1 MDRRAALR
9 WLAATATAACTR
21 ASPSS
26 SRGSRP
32 DMSNAP
38 SEVTP
43 PNRKMPVVFLAHG
56 APPLLDDAAWMGELS
71 AWATRMPRPESVLML
86 SAHWEAKP
94 AQLAATT
101 TVPLVYDFYNF
112 PRRYYE
118 VRYPAPGAPA
128 LAARVRDL
136 LDAKAIAHGDAPSRG
151 LDHGAFIPL
160 MAMYPQADVPVLQ
173 LSLPGLE
180 PATLASFGRALAPLA
195 DEGVL
200 VVGSGFLTHNMRS
213 LGQPTPAWA
222 VEFDAWTAEK
232 LAGRDLDA
240 LVDFRARAP
249 AAGLAH
255 PTHEHF
261 APSIVSTAIA
271 VERGRGDVTFPVVGF
286 WNDWSFTRRSVQFA

>member
-21 ASPSS
+21 TSPSS

-173 LSLPGLE
+173 LSLPGLA

-195 DEGVL
+195 DEGL
-200 VVGSGFLTHNMRS
+200 HVVGS
-213 LGQPTPAWA
+213 
-222 VEFDAWTAEK
+222 
-232 LAGRDLDA
+232 
-240 LVDFRARAP
+240 
-249 AAGLAH
+249 
-255 PTHEHF
+255 
-261 APSIVSTAIA
+261 
-271 VERGRGDVTFPVVGF
+271 
-286 WNDWSFTRRSVQFA
+286 

>member
-1 MDRRAALR
+1 
-9 WLAATATAACTR
+9 
-21 ASPSS
+21 
-26 SRGSRP
+26 
-32 DMSNAP
+32 MSNTP

-43 PNRKMPVVFLAHG
+43 PNDEMPVVFLAHG
-56 APPLLDDAAWMGELS
+56 APPLLDDAGWMSEL
-71 AWATRMPRPESVLML
+71 AEWAKRMPRPRSVLML

-94 AQLAATT
+94 AELAATT

-112 PRRYYE
+112 PQRYYE
-118 VRYPAPGAPA
+118 TKYPAPGAPA
-128 LAARVRDL
+128 LASRVRDV
-136 LDAKAIAHGDAPSRG
+136 LDAKGIAHGDAPTRG

-160 MAMYPQADVPVLQ
+160 LAMYPAADVPVLQ
-173 LSLPGLE
+173 LSLPGLD

-222 VEFDAWTAEK
+222 VEFDAWTAETFAK
-232 LAGRDLDA
+232 RDIDA

-249 AAGLAH
+249 AAALAH
-255 PTHEHF
+255 PRHEHF
-261 APSIVSTAIA
+261 APSIVSAAAA
-271 VERGRGDVTFPVVGF
+271 VERGRNDVTFPITGF